1 MNNGK
6 RGQAKLLAIKC
17 LLQFLKLLRRKRIF
31 FESLKKMSDEY
42 INMANLRQILNL
54 LKHELREFTMSYV
67 EEKM

>member
-1 MNNGK
+1 
-6 RGQAKLLAIKC
+6 
-17 LLQFLKLLRRKRIF
+17 
-31 FESLKKMSDEY
+31 MSDEY

>member
-6 RGQAKLLAIKC
+6 GGQAKLLAIKC

-31 FESLKKMSDEY
+31 FESLRKMSDEY

>member
-31 FESLKKMSDEY
+31 LNLKKMSDEY
-42 INMANLRQILNL
+42 IHMANLRQILNL